1 MTTMRLHPSSSI
13 LIIAGIATAILLIA
27 ACSQATSF
35 EGTELDP
42 VRAATG
48 FQLHDQFENTVS
60 LGDLAGKVV
69 VLTFLYTNCPDI
81 CPVIT
86 ETLKRAHEQ
95 LGDDADEVRMV
106 AISVDPARDTVEQVH
121 GYSERSGMLD
131 RWAFLVGTEE
141 ELAPIWSAYY
151 IAAQRQELEKDGGA
165 LDQLADEADSHA
177 NADIEELGYLVA
189 HSSAAYLIDR
199 QGRLRVLFTEL
210 SLDPEP
216 LLHDIRLLL

>member
-1 MTTMRLHPSSSI
+1 MRQRLHLPV
-13 LIIAGIATAILLIA
+13 LAGVATALLLA
-27 ACSQATSF
+27 TACSQAASF

-48 FQLHDQFENTVS
+48 FYLHDQFENRVS
-60 LGDLAGKVV
+60 LSDLSGKVV

-86 ETLKRAHEQ
+86 ETLKRAHTQ

-106 AISVDPARDTVEQVH
+106 AVSVDPERDTEEQALR
-121 GYSERSGMLD
+121 YSERSGMLD
-131 RWAFLVGTEE
+131 RWAFLVGTED
-141 ELAPIWSAYY
+141 ELTPIWSAYY
-151 IAAQRQELEKDGGA
+151 IAAQRQGLDEGGGA
-165 LDQLADEADSHA
+165 LDRLADEADSHA
-177 NADIEELGYLVA
+177 DADIEELAYLVT

>member
-1 MTTMRLHPSSSI
+1 MRLLSSPSI
-13 LIIAGIATAILLIA
+13 LAGVATALLLA
-27 ACSQATSF
+27 TACSQTAAF

-48 FQLHDQFENTVS
+48 FQLHDQFENRVS
-60 LGDLAGKVV
+60 LSDLAGKVV
-69 VLTFLYTNCPDI
+69 LLTFLYTNCPDI

-95 LGDDADEVRMV
+95 LGDAAEEVRMV
-106 AISVDPARDTVEQVH
+106 AVSVDPARDTAEQAH
-121 GYSERSGMLD
+121 RYSERSGMLE
-131 RWAFLVGTEE
+131 RWAFLVGEKE

-151 IAAQRQELEKDGGA
+151 IAAQRQGLEERGGP
-165 LDQLADEADSHA
+165 LDRLANEADSHTD
-177 NADIEELGYLVA
+177 ADREELGYLVT

>member
-1 MTTMRLHPSSSI
+1 MRLLPSPSI
-13 LIIAGIATAILLIA
+13 LAGVATALLLA
-27 ACSQATSF
+27 TACSQAASF

-48 FQLHDQFENTVS
+48 FQLHDQFENRLS
-60 LGDLAGKVV
+60 LSDLTGKVV

-86 ETLKRAHEQ
+86 ETLKRAHQQ
-95 LGDDADEVRMV
+95 LGDDAQEVRIV
-106 AISVDPARDTVEQVH
+106 AVSVDPERDTAEQAH
-121 GYSERSGMLD
+121 RYSEERGMLHK
-131 RWAFLVGTEE
+131 WAFLAGEEE

-151 IAAQRQELEKDGGA
+151 IAAQRQKLEEGGGA
-165 LDQLADEADSHA
+165 LDRLASEADPHTD
-177 NADIEELGYLVA
+177 ADIPKLGYLVT

-216 LLHDIRLLL
+216 LVHDIRLLL